1 MKKQPLVS
9 VVIPIYNVEAFVKRC
24 VDSILKQTYQNIQ
37 IILVDDG
44 STDSSGDIIQQYKD
58 RAIIVKQKN
67 KGVSAARNAGVS
79 YANG

>member
-37 IILVDDG
+37 IILETV
-44 STDSSGDIIQQYKD
+44 
-58 RAIIVKQKN
+58 
-67 KGVSAARNAGVS
+67 
-79 YANG
+79 